1 MKASEL
7 RALPLEE
14 LTAVAKRIER
24 EIFDSRMKNHTNRLD
39 DTSNIRKAK
48 RDLARV
54 YTVMAQRAAE
64 AAKK

>member
-7 RALPLEE
+7 RALPVEE
-14 LTAVAKRIER
+14 LSSVATRIER
-24 EIFDSRMKNHTNRLD
+24 EIFEARMKNHTNRLD
-39 DTSNIRKAK
+39 DTSSIRKAK

-54 YTVMAQRAAE
+54 QTVMVQRTAE

>member
-7 RALPLEE
+7 RALPIEE
-14 LTAVAKRIER
+14 LPAVAKRIER
-24 EIFDSRMKNHTNRLD
+24 DIFDSRMKNHTNRLD
-39 DTSNIRKAK
+39 DTSNIRKSK

-54 YTVMAQRAAE
+54 LTVMAQRAAE

>member
-7 RALPLEE
+7 RALPLEV
-14 LTAVAKRIER
+14 LPAVAKRIER
-24 EIFDSRMKNHTNRLD
+24 EIFDSRMKYHTNRLD